1 MDAEYNNQH
10 HNKLRVGEKIVLSR
24 AHLFICSD
32 SRYTGTPI
40 IKQKTKN
47 SRYTTIPAPMKPN
60 SVVGCAKCVV
70 VNQKA
75 ITIAGKDIA
84 TLVAVLSGA
93 ILEY

>member
-1 MDAEYNNQH
+1 
-10 HNKLRVGEKIVLSR
+10 
-24 AHLFICSD
+24 
-32 SRYTGTPI
+32 
-40 IKQKTKN
+40 
-47 SRYTTIPAPMKPN
+47 MKPN